1 MKVEAHQRSQIDTA
15 KKELKTAYENELNND
30 LQQLE
35 QKNSTL
41 LTTKQ
46 KLEQEGIDE
55 IARYKQAKLNKNMFE
70 DDEIEEISTPAVLE
84 SSRT

>member
-1 MKVEAHQRSQIDTA
+1 M
-15 KKELKTAYENELNND
+15 
-30 LQQLE
+30 E
-35 QKNSTL
+35 QKNSAL

-55 IARYKQAKLNKNMFE
+55 LARYKLAKSNKNMFE

-84 SSRT
+84 SARLEAL